1 MKRTVSSEQTQ
12 QPNQQPSQHSN
23 MDVDLKQLAAKVGP
37 YPLTAYR
44 FVREGLSRTVEMSQ
58 GLDSSEA
65 DRHVSGQQ
73 LCMGLREFA
82 IERYGL
88 LAPVVLRSW
97 HVQRTDDFGRIVFA
111 MIDAGLLS
119 KTPQDSFDDFRGVFE
134 FDEAFGRDRL
144 VNAMQHR

>member
-1 MKRTVSSEQTQ
+1 MSPEQTQ
-12 QPNQQPSQHSN
+12 EPNQHPNQHPST
-23 MDVDLKQLAAKVGP
+23 DADLKQLAAKVGP

-97 HVQRTDDFGRIVFA
+97 NVQRTDDFGRIVFA

-119 KTPQDSFDDFRGVFE
+119 KTPQDSFEDFRGVFE

-144 VNAMQHR
+144 VDAMQQR

>member
-1 MKRTVSSEQTQ
+1 MNSLVFKDHWSFNSAVASKFQESFNRYIKRTVSSEQAQ
-12 QPNQQPSQHSN
+12 QPNQQPTQHSN
-23 MDVDLKQLAAKVGP
+23 VDVDLKQLAAKVGP

-88 LAPVVLRSW
+88 LAPVVL
-97 HVQRTDDFGRIVFA
+97 HPQPPNQ
-111 MIDAGLLS
+111 LLI
-119 KTPQDSFDDFRGVFE
+119 
-134 FDEAFGRDRL
+134 
-144 VNAMQHR
+144 